1 MRQNVATAVDVTLTV
16 LLFCCFVPLL
26 LLASLILAGKW
37 ALDAAR
43 ELARAALQGR
53 T

>member
-16 LLFCCFVPLL
+16 LLFCCFVPFLF
-26 LLASLILAGKW
+26 LASLVLAGKW

-43 ELARAALQGR
+43 QLITATRESL
-53 T
+53 